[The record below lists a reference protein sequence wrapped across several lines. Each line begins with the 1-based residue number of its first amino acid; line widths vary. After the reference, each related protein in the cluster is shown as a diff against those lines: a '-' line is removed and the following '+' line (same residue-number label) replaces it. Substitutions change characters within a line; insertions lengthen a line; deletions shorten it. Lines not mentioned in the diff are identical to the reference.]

1 MKLVSKKAKCAF
13 IALLL
18 ALGLMPM
25 MAYAA
30 PTGEDDSLDISNAE
44 VVWKSEV
51 VATDSNLCPIVSVT
65 LNGTTLDEGQ
75 DYLIE
80 YYRKGMYGDFSI
92 KLPGA
97 SALPGTYQVRL
108 LGAGPG
114 SGYYGYYGPIIY
126 DVVAGSSQ
134 DPIEITSIDVIDKVV
149 GYDGTEKKPSVV
161 VKAGDSVVSND
172 QLNVVYEN
180 NVNAGTATVTVT
192 AKEDGMYFGSL
203 SAQFTILPSEITDVT
218 LETEEVTYNANEQKP
233 AVKEVKAGNIV
244 VPESAFDVAY
254 SNNKNCGNATV
265 TITAKENGNFT
276 GSVEKSFTISPA
288 RITLIVLDENVF
300 VYDGTWHEPSFKV
313 YAGAIE
319 VPALAYTKA
328 YTNNLNATASASVK
342 VSMNDGQ
349 NFTGEL
355 TKYFTILPAPLK
367 SMTLSPTSY
376 NYDGKQKSP
385 TVTVKNA
392 SGKTLVDG
400 TDYNL
405 STPDDRTNAGSYKY
419 TATGKGNYTG
429 SVSAT
434 MTIVKNG
441 WVKEDGKWYYYDN
454 GTAVTNKWQKDS
466 KGWVYLGT
474 DGAMVTNKWVR
485 TPRAGV
491 TSAKTATQSPTS
503 GRRTPRV
510 GAISARMPAWS
521 RTIGSPT
528 PRACA
533 TWIPMAMP
541 SRAHGRRL
549 TARGITSM
557 PIPTWSLTN
566 GSRTPRAGATWMPTA
581 TRLRTSGS
589 RSAASGTTSTAT
601 RAWSPARRSST
612 ARRTSSIR
620 TACGLA
626 SKRDG

>member
-474 DGAMVTNKWVR
+474 DGAMVTNKWVKDSKGWCYVGEDGY
-485 TPRAGV
+485 AV
-491 TSAKTATQSPTS
+491 TNKWQKDSK
-503 GRRTPRV
+503 GWCYL
-510 GAISARMPAWS
+510 GADARMV
-521 RTIGSPT
+521 
-528 PRACA
+528 
-533 TWIPMAMP
+533 
-541 SRAHGRRL
+541 
-549 TARGITSM
+549 
-557 PIPTWSLTN
+557 TN
-566 GSRTPRAGATWMPTA
+566 DWVADSKGMCYMDSDGYAV
-581 TRLRTSGS
+581 
-589 RSAASGTTSTAT
+589 
-601 RAWSPARRSST
+601 SST
-612 ARRTSSIR
+612 WKKIDGTWYYFDADTHMVTNKWIKDSKGWCYMDADGYAIANQWKQIGGKWYYFDGNARMVTGTQVINGKTYKFDSNGVWIS
-620 TACGLA
+620 
-626 SKRDG
+626 